1 MKVLTS
7 NFPFNNWFRNKL
19 ERGVNLWEKDFKEI
33 YQKKLSNPMAI
44 ASIGD
49 INRGGF
55 EVLVISK
62 SIKIVPNIDKIAHMG
77 GGL

>member
-1 MKVLTS
+1 
-7 NFPFNNWFRNKL
+7 
-19 ERGVNLWEKDFKEI
+19 
-33 YQKKLSNPMAI
+33 MAI

-55 EVLVISK
+55 EVIVISK
-62 SIKIVPNIDKIAHMG
+62 RIKIVPNLDKIAHMG